1 MFKRI
6 ILTTL
11 LAICLIPTGL
21 VAQDIPAKVTSQL
34 EAKGIPIFP
43 GAIYCTGE
51 ASTGV
56 RFASDKD
63 PEKIREWY
71 VAKYPKWSIMDK
83 YGSWTLYD
91 GPPGVGMAKVLAA
104 KGMIEIKANE
114 QLPSWHS
121 LSSDMTTEILIAF
134 PD

>member
-6 ILTTL
+6 MLTTL
-11 LAICLIPTGL
+11 LAIFLIPTGL
-21 VAQDIPAKVTSQL
+21 VAQDIPAKVSSQL
-34 EAKGIPIFP
+34 EAKDIPIFP
-43 GAIYCTGE
+43 EAVYCMGE
-51 ASTGV
+51 ARVGI
-56 RFASDKD
+56 RFASDED
-63 PEKIREWY
+63 PEKVRTWY
-71 VAKYPKWSIMDK
+71 KNQYPKWSIMDK

-91 GPPGVGMAKVLAA
+91 GPPGASMAKLMSA
-104 KGMIEIKANE
+104 KRIEIKANE

>member
-1 MFKRI
+1 MFKRT
-6 ILTTL
+6 ILTML

-21 VAQDIPAKVTSQL
+21 VAQDIPAEVTSQL
-34 EAKGIPIFP
+34 ESKNIPLYP
-43 GAIYCTGE
+43 GAIYCYGE
-51 ASTGV
+51 ATTGV
-56 RFASDKD
+56 RFASDKS
-63 PEKIREWY
+63 PEKVREWY

-91 GPPGVGMAKVLAA
+91 GPPGVGFSKVLES
-104 KGMIEIKANE
+104 KGMIEIKVNE

-121 LSSDMTTEILIAF
+121 LSSDMTTEILMAF